1 MSILL
6 SLSTV
11 KTDLF
16 LKPFFINYSNNHY
29 RCISHNIYN
38 FFTTYDFIMNYNDQ
52 KIIFKH
58 VFHLT
63 KNQTAYQIEKLRLMY
78 NEYYSD
84 IFYLQLGF
92 TNYEKC
98 TSIINYF
105 KTYEIL

>member
-1 MSILL
+1 MS
-6 SLSTV
+6 
-11 KTDLF
+11 
-16 LKPFFINYSNNHY
+16 
-29 RCISHNIYN
+29 
-38 FFTTYDFIMNYNDQ
+38 YNDQ